1 MSQATPRSGKPRAK
15 VTTFV
20 RALLILLLLPQL
32 AALWVLNRPSSTQL
46 PAGAISWL
54 IDVAGGEITAEC
66 ERVTLDRN
74 GQIRLQGLA
83 LADPTLGILFS
94 GEAKWVP
101 HWRGLLTPTWLGQL
115 NVRGRL
121 SVGPAQEALADD
133 LLLRVEASDRLR
145 ASLAARAGN
154 LYVRTTLSDAAE
166 LATPVPQGSESAWDS
181 SGDWLTWARTLRSL
195 GGGVEL
201 TITEERLQLA
211 VAARAEPGQDPSG
224 VFKLGTLQADL
235 NFRKQEWLGQATLKD
250 SQFGNWQ
257 VGMLHAGI
265 NPAGIKVYTS
275 EVSWEALKGIA
286 LVAEGKL
293 DQEIKFKVE
302 GSAGASRLSAQIKSL
317 GTNEWELSAVS
328 GQLHAEQLL
337 RVAHWARLLAN
348 LDLDF
353 TGALEFTDG
362 QITLGAQGAVK
373 EARGTIA
380 VTGLGW
386 GDIRTALIRPE
397 QPQAA
402 VSANVQFNRDG
413 SFAAEALDIAGL
425 KGSISGNL
433 GLGKSYVIRLAS
445 SPGQPVHPSCLNSL
459 LGEWWIS
466 LWQRFDLS
474 SSQTRPHADV
484 VVKGRWGELEIDQV
498 YVGASLERFGFMG
511 ARFLET
517 RLRVDANR
525 QATVVSIDKLTGE
538 LEGKDAGTV
547 TGSLRWDWT
556 TKNLLPEIQLAGD
569 LHPSCALRLQDAKL
583 AEQLRGSEWGSP
595 WTEFTLKPTGWMQVR
610 LKTLGASRV
619 LGVPFGPSQLQVTLE
634 PGEQVPAEIK
644 LDGKWAGGEVGLT
657 LHGNLRDQHRI
668 SRLTLKDIKLAELP
682 RALPGWPAAP
692 NPSEPSKA
700 LFSGQL
706 NQGVVNFLDPKA
718 IQGKGSFRLD
728 DPNLKRIRLLGG
740 ISRGLDA
747 LGIGLSNYQ
756 LTEALGSFAVDDRVL
771 NFEELTLSGEEA
783 ELRLKGQINL
793 KNSLISMD
801 GSFVIKDS
809 PWGILGYLNPNRLIT
824 KALRIKVRG
833 PLDNPDAKVRPDF

>member
-1 MSQATPRSGKPRAK
+1 MSQATPRPGKPRAK
-15 VTTFV
+15 ITTFA

-32 AALWVLNRPSSTQL
+32 AALWVLNRPSPTQL
-46 PAGAISWL
+46 PARATSWL
-54 IDVAGGEITAEC
+54 IDVAGGKITAEC

-74 GQIRLQGLA
+74 GHIRLQGLV
-83 LADPTLGILFS
+83 LADPALGILFS
-94 GEAKWVP
+94 GEAKWMP
-101 HWRGLLTPTWLGQL
+101 DWHGLFTSTWLGQL

-133 LLLRVEASDRLR
+133 LLLRVEASDHLS
-145 ASLAARAGN
+145 ASLAARAGS
-154 LYVRTTLSDAAE
+154 LYIRTAVSDAAP
-166 LATPVPQGSESAWDS
+166 LAAPLPQGSESAWDS

-195 GGGVEL
+195 GGGAEL
-201 TITEERLQLA
+201 TIAQEGLQLA

-224 VFKLGTLQADL
+224 TLKLGTLQADL
-235 NFRKQEWLGQATLKD
+235 NFRKQQWLGQATLKD
-250 SQFGNWQ
+250 SQFGSWQ
-257 VGMLHAGI
+257 VGILHAGI
-265 NPAGIKVYTS
+265 NASGLKAYAAD
-275 EVSWEALKGIA
+275 VSWEALKGIA
-286 LVAEGKL
+286 LVAEGNL
-293 DQEIKFKVE
+293 DRKIKFKVE
-302 GSAGASRLSAQIKSL
+302 GSAGASRLSAQIESL

-362 QITLGAQGAVK
+362 QITLAAQGAVK
-373 EARGTIA
+373 EARGTLA

-386 GDIRTALIRPE
+386 GNIRTALIRPE
-397 QPQAA
+397 RPQAA
-402 VSANVQFNRDG
+402 VSANVQFNREG
-413 SFAAEALDIAGL
+413 SFALDELDIAGL

-484 VVKGRWGELEIDQV
+484 VVKGRWGELEVDEV

-525 QATVVSIDKLTGE
+525 QTTLVTIDKLTGE
-538 LEGKDAGTV
+538 LEGKDAGTAK
-547 TGSLRWDWT
+547 GSVRWDWT
-556 TKNLLPEIQLAGD
+556 TPNPQPEIQASGD
-569 LHPSCALRLQDAKL
+569 LNPACALRLHDAEL
-583 AEQLRGSEWGSP
+583 AEKLRGSEWGAP
-595 WTEFTLKPTGWMQVR
+595 WTEFTLKPNGWKQVR
-610 LKTLGASRV
+610 LKTQSASRV
-619 LGVPFGPSQLQVTLE
+619 LGIPFGPSQLEVTLE
-634 PGEQVPAEIK
+634 PGNDVLAEIK
-644 LDGKWAGGEVGLT
+644 LDGAWAGGEVGLT

-668 SRLTLKDIKLAELP
+668 SRLTLKDIKVAELS
-682 RALPGWPAAP
+682 RALPGWPEAP
-692 NPSEPSKA
+692 NPSEPSKG
-700 LFSGQL
+700 LFSAQL
-706 NQGVVNFLDPKA
+706 NQGVVNFLDAKA
-718 IQGKGSFRLD
+718 MQGRGSFRLD

-740 ISRGLDA
+740 VSQGLDA

-756 LTEALGSFAVDDRVL
+756 LTEALGSFTVDDRVL
-771 NFEELTLSGEEA
+771 NFEELTLSGDEA
-783 ELRLKGQINL
+783 ELKLKGQINL
-793 KNSLISMD
+793 KNELISMD
-801 GSFVIKDS
+801 GSFRMKDS

-824 KALRIKVRG
+824 KVLRIKVRG
-833 PLDNPDAKVRPDF
+833 PIDNPDTKVRPDF

>member
-32 AALWVLNRPSSTQL
+32 AALWVLNRPSPTHL
-46 PAGAISWL
+46 PARATSWL
-54 IDVAGGEITAEC
+54 MDVAAGEISAQC

-74 GQIRLQGLA
+74 GQIRLQGLT

-101 HWRGLLTPTWLGQL
+101 HWRGLLTQTWLGQL
-115 NVRGRL
+115 HVRGRL
-121 SVGPAQEALADD
+121 SVGPAREALADD
-133 LLLRVEASDRLR
+133 LLLRVEASDRLG
-145 ASLAARAGN
+145 ASLAARAN
-154 LYVRTTLSDAAE
+154 SLYVRTTLSDAVAWT
-166 LATPVPQGSESAWDS
+166 TPLPQGSASAWDS
-181 SGDWLTWARTLRSL
+181 SGDWLTWAHTLRSL

-201 TITEERLQLA
+201 TIAQERLQLA

-224 VFKLGTLQADL
+224 VFKLGTLHADL
-235 NFRKQEWLGQATLKD
+235 NFRDQQWLGQATLKD

-257 VGMLHAGI
+257 VGRLHAGI
-265 NPAGIKVYTS
+265 NAAGIKAYAS
-275 EVSWEALKGIA
+275 EVSWDALKGIA

-293 DQEIKFKVE
+293 NREIKLKVE

-317 GTNEWELSAVS
+317 GTNEWALSTVS

-337 RVAHWARLLAN
+337 RVANWARLLAN

-362 QITLGAQGAVK
+362 QIILGAQGAVK
-373 EARGTIA
+373 EARGTLA

-386 GDIRTALIRPE
+386 GNIRTALIRPE

-413 SFAAEALDIAGL
+413 SFALDALDIAGL

-433 GLGKSYVIRLAS
+433 GLGQPYVIRLAS

-459 LGEWWIS
+459 LGEWWVS

-474 SSQTRPHADV
+474 SSQTRPHGDV
-484 VVKGRWGELEIDQV
+484 VVKGRWGELEADEV
-498 YVGASLERFGFMG
+498 YVGAWLERFGFMG

-517 RLRVDANR
+517 RVRVEFNR
-525 QATVVSIDKLTGE
+525 QTTRVLIDKLSGE
-538 LEGKDAGTV
+538 LEGKDAGSV
-547 TGSLRWDWT
+547 TGSVRWDWAA
-556 TKNLLPEIQLAGD
+556 KSPWPEIQVAGN
-569 LHPSCALRLQDAKL
+569 LHPACALRLHDPEL
-583 AEQLRGSEWGSP
+583 AEKLRGSEWGAP
-595 WTEFTLKPTGWMQVR
+595 WTEFTLKPNGWKQVR
-610 LKTLGASRV
+610 LKTLNASRV
-619 LGVPFGPSQLQVTLE
+619 WDIPLGPSQLEVTIE
-634 PGEQVPAEIK
+634 PGEPVLAAIK
-644 LDGKWAGGEVGLT
+644 LDGEWAGGQVGIT
-657 LHGNLRDQHRI
+657 LQGNLRDQHHI
-668 SRLTLKDIKLAELP
+668 SRLTLKDIKVAELS
-682 RALPGWPAAP
+682 RSLPGWPAAP
-692 NPSEPSKA
+692 NPSEPSKG

-706 NQGVVNFLDPKA
+706 NQGTVNFLDPKG

-740 ISRGLDA
+740 VSQGLDA

-756 LTEALGSFAVDDRVL
+756 LTEALGSFILDDGVL
-771 NFEELTLSGEEA
+771 NFEELNLSGEEA

-793 KNSLISMD
+793 KNQLISMD
-801 GSFVIKDS
+801 GSFVMKDS

-824 KALRIKVRG
+824 KVLRIKVRG
-833 PLDNPDAKVRPDF
+833 PLDNPDTKVRPDF